1 MTVRV
6 INVIPVSSDVKTRLA
21 SISDRLSIAHHDDKG
36 PDWVSDGLADPAV
49 EILLAWSP
57 PADLTRTPA
66 LRWHHV
72 ASSGVEFL
80 DAPALQAAGV
90 TVTNTSGIHAIPI
103 AEYVLE
109 AFLHIVKGVDARHA
123 NQLARGWPDEQ
134 FTLSG
139 RFLRGRTVG
148 IVGYGSIGREVGRLA
163 AAFGMRVLAVRASA
177 ATGADSGYR
186 IEGTGDPDGIY
197 PERIVGV
204 DGLLD
209 VARESD
215 FLLAALPATPA
226 TDGMIGA
233 DVIAALPADAW
244 IVNVGRGNCIDEPAL
259 EAALRERRIGGAV
272 LDVFATEPLPSD
284 SPLWNLPNS
293 VVTPHVS
300 GGPPEIFDL
309 MEDLLTQNLR
319 RYLAGQPLLNQVD
332 LTRLY

>member
-1 MTVRV
+1 MPVRV
-6 INVIPVSSDVKTRLA
+6 INVIPVSDDVKTRLA
-21 SISDRLSIAHHDDKG
+21 GISDRLSIVHHDDKG
-36 PDWVSDGLADPAV
+36 PEWVMDGLTDPDV
-49 EILLAWSP
+49 EILLAWYP

-90 TVTNTSGIHAIPI
+90 TVTNASGIHAVPI

-109 AFLHIVKGVDARHA
+109 AFLHIVKGVDARQA
-123 NQLARGWPDEQ
+123 SQLARIWPEEQ
-134 FTLSG
+134 FILAG

-148 IVGYGSIGREVGRLA
+148 ILGYGSIGREVGRLA

-186 IEGTGDPDGIY
+186 IEGTGDPDGSY
-197 PERIVGV
+197 PERIVGI
-204 DGLLD
+204 DGLRD

-215 FLLAALPATPA
+215 FILAALPATPA
-226 TDGMIGA
+226 TDGLIDA
-233 DVIAALPADAW
+233 DIIAAMKPDAW

-259 EAALRERRIGGAV
+259 QAALRERRIGGAV
-272 LDVFATEPLPSD
+272 LDVFATEPLPPD
-284 SPLWNLPNS
+284 SPFWDLPNS

-319 RYLAGQPLLNQVD
+319 RYLAGEPLLNQVD